1 MDLHASLLELVRVEA
16 QRIARRLPRE
26 TIGLDD
32 LVGHGHIGLVEAQQ
46 RFDPQRGVP
55 FDLFA
60 RRRVRGAIFDAL
72 RAQGF
77 LKRRGWEAARRQSQA
92 HRLLDAGVGEAAGS
106 DDAMALAMSV
116 GLLATHLLTDEAIMD
131 EAAPALPADALLEG
145 EATRRRLR
153 SAIDALATEDREVVD
168 AVYDFEDL
176 GDSGAELA
184 RRRGVSRSHVSRAH
198 LRILETLRFALAE
211 VGA

>member
-16 QRIARRLPRE
+16 RRIAHRLPRE
-26 TIGLDD
+26 SVSLDD
-32 LVGHGHIGLVEAQQ
+32 LVGHGHIGLVEAHQ

-92 HRLLDAGVGEAAGS
+92 HRLLDAGVGEAAGG
-106 DDAMALAMSV
+106 DDAMALALSV
-116 GLLATHLLTDEAIMD
+116 GLLATHLLTDEVITD
-131 EAAPALPADALLEG
+131 EAAPEPPADTLLEG
-145 EATRRRLR
+145 EQTRRRLR
-153 SAIDALATEDREVVD
+153 SAIDALATEDREIID

-176 GDSGAELA
+176 GDSGADLA
-184 RRRGVSRSHVSRAH
+184 RRRGVSRSYVSRAH
-198 LRILETLRFALAE
+198 LRILESLRGALSEAS
-211 VGA
+211 A